1 MGVINF
7 GSMNIDHVYSM
18 THFVQPGET
27 LQSGA
32 YNIYCGGKGLNQSI
46 AAARAGAETV
56 HAGMCGTG
64 GEMLLDYLKEN
75 RVDVSLVGKPDIP
88 QGHAII
94 QVSES
99 GENSIILYRGSN
111 YAITREYID
120 SVFDRQSSPQVVIL
134 QNEISEVPYII
145 EAAYE
150 KGFPVV
156 LNASPFDRSLLE
168 IDLSKVSW
176 LLVNEIEGGCIT
188 GETEPEAVLA
198 KLRRDY
204 PETGV
209 VLTLGKE
216 GSVCAKG
223 ETVIH
228 QGIFPVDTVDT
239 TGAGDTF
246 TGYFIAGLDAGLSME
261 ESVRRAA
268 AASAIAVTRPGAAP
282 SIPFADEVT
291 DFLKERNF

>member
-18 THFVQPGET
+18 PHFVQPGET

-46 AAARAGAETV
+46 ASARAGAKTV

-64 GEMLLDYLKEN
+64 GKMLLDYLREN
-75 RVDVSLVGKPDIP
+75 RVDVSFIGRPDIP
-88 QGHAII
+88 QGHALI
-94 QVSES
+94 QVSEN

-111 YAITREYID
+111 YAVTREYVD
-120 SVFDRQSSPQVVIL
+120 SVLNQQSSPQYVIL

-145 EAAYE
+145 EAAHR
-150 KGFPVV
+150 KGFSVV
-156 LNASPFDRSLLE
+156 LNASPFDTSLLD
-168 IDLSKVSW
+168 IDLSGVSW

-188 GETEPEAVLA
+188 GETEPEAILA
-198 KLRRDY
+198 KLRRNY
-204 PETGV
+204 PEIGV

-216 GSVCAKG
+216 GSLCAKG
-223 ETVIH
+223 EAVIH
-228 QGIFPVDTVDT
+228 QSIFPVETVDT

-246 TGYFIAGLDAGLSME
+246 TGYFIAGLDAGLPME
-261 ESVRRAA
+261 EAVRRAS

-282 SIPFADEVT
+282 SIPLAEEVT
-291 DFLKERNF
+291 AFLQKR